1 MEDHYQALI
10 QNILEQAAHD
20 KRARPW
26 KHTVDTS
33 LSAPTEEWIRIGL
46 PTERGRETTDVRT
59 NSFPMG
65 NADVRMNSF
74 PMGESGVAH
83 NGCSVRESNILT
95 NSFPMGDMNVLTNS
109 FPT

>member
-46 PTERGRETTDVRT
+46 PTERGRETTDVR
-59 NSFPMG
+59 
-65 NADVRMNSF
+65 MNSF